1 MRVCVFG
8 AGAIGGH
15 LAVRFARGGADVSV
29 VARGPH
35 LTAIQRNGLTVHAI
49 DGEHRV
55 KLTASD
61 DPAHLGPQEAV
72 VVTVKAPALPQVAA
86 GIAPLLR
93 PDTGV
98 AFVMNGI
105 PWWYFHALPGKHEGH
120 RLPRIDPEDAMWHA
134 VGPERAIGGVVYAA
148 SAVTAPGVIDVEQPR
163 SRVVFGEPDGRL
175 SDRAE
180 TLAELLRT
188 GGIIGEVS
196 PDIRTEIWNKLISNL
211 AGGTL
216 AVLGGTAPRAVYA
229 DPICAAAGER
239 VMQEAASI
247 AEALGSRPH
256 RNFAQRIA
264 STASMDHKP
273 SILQD
278 LELGRPMEVDG
289 LLDAPLELARLGG
302 VAGTDA
308 GAAGGVGEGA
318 CAGGR
323 IVRGLSARAHAAS
336 GEQQMLAFARIT
348 TFCIQQ
354 SALGEKLSGPSL
366 RSSQ

>member
-1 MRVCVFG
+1 MRVCVYG

-15 LAVRFARGGADVSV
+15 LAMRFARAGADVSV

-35 LTAIQRNGLTVHAI
+35 LAAIQRNGLTVRAV
-49 DGEHRV
+49 DGEHHV
-55 KLTASD
+55 SPAASD
-61 DPAHLGPQEAV
+61 DPATLGPQDAV

-86 GIAPLLR
+86 RIAPLLR
-93 PDTGV
+93 ADTGV

-105 PWWYFHALPGKHEGH
+105 PWWYFHALPGKLEGT
-120 RLPRIDPEDAMWHA
+120 RLPRIDPDDMLWRA

-148 SAVTAPGVIDVEQPR
+148 SAVTAPAVIDVEQPR
-163 SRVVFGEPDGRL
+163 SRVVFGEPDG
-175 SDRAE
+175 SMSARAE
-180 TLAELLRT
+180 ALAGLLKA

-216 AVLGGTAPRAVYA
+216 AVLAGAAPRAVYA
-229 DPICAAAGER
+229 DPVCAAAGER
-239 VMQEAASI
+239 VMREAAAI

-256 RNFAQRIA
+256 SNFAQRIA

-289 LLDAPLELARLGG
+289 MFDAPLHLARLAG
-302 VAGTDA
+302 VSVPTLELLVSLAKLRA
-308 GAAGGVGEGA
+308 QAAGLY
-318 CAGGR
+318 
-323 IVRGLSARAHAAS
+323 RG
-336 GEQQMLAFARIT
+336 
-348 TFCIQQ
+348 
-354 SALGEKLSGPSL
+354 
-366 RSSQ
+366 

>member
-1 MRVCVFG
+1 MRVCVYG

-15 LAVRFARGGADVSV
+15 LAMRFARGGAEVSV
-29 VARGPH
+29 IARGPH
-35 LTAIQRNGLTVHAI
+35 LAAIQRDGLTVHAV
-49 DGEHRV
+49 DGRHHVTLR
-55 KLTASD
+55 ASD
-61 DPAHLGPQEAV
+61 DPAQLGPQDAV

-86 GIAPLLR
+86 NIAALLR

-105 PWWYFHALPGKHEGH
+105 PWWYFHALPGRHEGH
-120 RLPRIDPEDAMWHA
+120 RLSRIDRGDALWRT
-134 VGPERAIGGVVYAA
+134 VGPENAIGGVVYAA
-148 SAVTAPGVIDVEQPR
+148 SAVTAPGVIEVEQPR

-180 TLAELLRT
+180 ALAALLRA
-188 GGIIGEVS
+188 GGIVGEVS

-216 AVLGGTAPRAVYA
+216 AVLAGAAPKAVYA
-229 DPICAAAGER
+229 DPVCAAAGER

-247 AEALGSRPH
+247 AEALGSHPH

-289 LLDAPLELARLGG
+289 MFDAPLELARLAG
-302 VAGTDA
+302 VPVPTLELLVALAKVRARGAGLYA
-308 GAAGGVGEGA
+308 E
-318 CAGGR
+318 
-323 IVRGLSARAHAAS
+323 
-336 GEQQMLAFARIT
+336 
-348 TFCIQQ
+348 
-354 SALGEKLSGPSL
+354 
-366 RSSQ
+366 

>member
-1 MRVCVFG
+1 MRVCVYG

-15 LAVRFARGGADVSV
+15 LAMRFARGGAEVSV

-35 LTAIQRNGLTVHAI
+35 LAAIQRDGLAVHAV
-49 DGEHRV
+49 DGEHHV
-55 KLTASD
+55 KPAASD
-61 DPAHLGPQEAV
+61 DPATLGPQDAV

-86 GIAPLLR
+86 NIAPLLR

-105 PWWYFHALPGKHEGH
+105 PWWYFHALPGTLEGT
-120 RLPRIDPEDAMWHA
+120 RLPRIDPDDALWRA

-148 SAVTAPGVIDVEQPR
+148 SAVIAPGVIEVEQPR
-163 SRVVFGEPDGRL
+163 SRVVFGEPDGRM

-180 TLAELLRT
+180 ALAGLLKA
-188 GGIIGEVS
+188 GGIVGEAS

-216 AVLGGTAPRAVYA
+216 AVLSGLAPRSVYA
-229 DPICAAAGER
+229 DPVCAAAGER
-239 VMQEAASI
+239 VMQEAAAI
-247 AEALGSRPH
+247 AAALGSKPH

-289 LLDAPLELARLGG
+289 MFDAPLQLARLAG
-302 VAGTDA
+302 VSVPTLELLVSLAKKRA
-308 GAAGGVGEGA
+308 QAAGLYA
-318 CAGGR
+318 D
-323 IVRGLSARAHAAS
+323 
-336 GEQQMLAFARIT
+336 
-348 TFCIQQ
+348 
-354 SALGEKLSGPSL
+354 
-366 RSSQ
+366 